1 MYFNDKN
8 EEKRTKILLTE
19 IKIEDLL
26 EEKNILLE
34 EMEELGEKLEK
45 KNSLIGDLREEIEEL
60 KKKETLSPNEKNW
73 VQSSIT
79 RIFDI
84 EDEISHLQ
92 KEIDKR
98 KIKEVSEDV
107 VVIGF
112 SEHKEKLQL
121 PEEKF
126 IEVGTKNDLEKYA
139 REIYSALRKAD
150 KLNPK
155 LILIEG
161 VKREGI
167 GIAIMNRLLRA
178 ASYDVLEDKKS

>member
-1 MYFNDKN
+1 MYFNDIN

-45 KNSLIGDLREEIEEL
+45 KKSLIGDLREEIEEL

-98 KIKEVSEDV
+98 KIKEVE
-107 VVIGF
+107 I
-112 SEHKEKLQL
+112 EQL
-121 PEEKF
+121 LIINRERIEEL
-126 IEVGTKNDLEKYA
+126 KN
-139 REIYSALRKAD
+139 
-150 KLNPK
+150 
-155 LILIEG
+155 
-161 VKREGI
+161 
-167 GIAIMNRLLRA
+167 M
-178 ASYDVLEDKKS
+178 